1 MSSNLGKD
9 IKVQIF
15 GESHGSHI
23 GAVLDGVP
31 SNYKIDESK
40 IAVQMARR
48 APGNNLQ
55 STQRKES
62 DKVEIISGIFENKT
76 TGMPICGLIK
86 NSDQHSTDYSNLID
100 TPRPSHADFTATEK
114 YKNFD
119 YRGSGHFSGR
129 LTAPITFA
137 GALLRQILEQKG
149 ICVGGHILSVGN
161 IYDEKFDKENV
172 SNELLNKL
180 NTSSFSVIDEAKKT
194 LMCDEIEKARLEK
207 DSIGGSVEIAVTGLP
222 VGIGQPMCRG
232 LEGVI
237 SAALFSIP
245 AVKGVS
251 FGAGFD
257 FCKMR
262 GSEANDTYYYDND
275 KIKVKG
281 NLNGG
286 ILGGIST
293 SMPLVV
299 TVALKPTPSISQEQD
314 TINLKTKQNTTLVI
328 KGRHDPCI
336 VQRAVAPLESAVI
349 IALADLMK
357 EGGLI

>member
-15 GESHGSHI
+15 GESHGPYI

-31 SNYKIDESK
+31 SNYIIDEEK
-40 IAVQMARR
+40 IAVQMSRR
-48 APGNNLQ
+48 APGKDKA

-62 DKVEIISGIFENKT
+62 DKVEIVSGIYEGKT

-86 NSDQHSTDYSNLID
+86 NSDQHSTDYSDLLD
-100 TPRPSHADFTATEK
+100 TPRPSHADFVAITK
-114 YKNFD
+114 YENFD
-119 YRGSGHFSGR
+119 IRGSGHFSGR

-137 GALLRQILEQKG
+137 GALLRQILDTKG
-149 ICVGGHILSVGN
+149 ITVGGHILSVSEV
-161 IYDEKFDKENV
+161 YDERFNKENV
-172 SNELLNKL
+172 SKELLQRL
-180 NTSSFSVIDEAKKT
+180 NTSSFSVIDESKEE
-194 LMCDEIEKARLEK
+194 LMRKEIESARLDC
-207 DSIGGSVEIAVTGLP
+207 DSVGGSVEIAVTGLP
-222 VGIGQPMCRG
+222 VGIGEPMCRG
-232 LEGVI
+232 LESVI
-237 SAALFSIP
+237 SAALFSVP

-262 GSEANDTYYYDND
+262 GSKANDTYYYESD

-293 SMPLVV
+293 SMPLII
-299 TVALKPTPSISQEQD
+299 TVALKPTPSISKEQD
-314 TINLKTKQNTTLVI
+314 TVNLKTHKNTTLKI

-357 EGGLI
+357 EGELI